1 MKLRTD
7 LLLTAA
13 LLKRG
18 EEVELTVSDTRL
30 ESTLQIMKGAGVD
43 VPDPTTP
50 RQVDSGQQA
59 RAVSRLAGHSSRRV
73 QQFAAPAQTH

>member
-50 RQVDSGQQA
+50 NKWIPVNKPGQ
-59 RAVSRLAGHSSRRV
+59 
-73 QQFAAPAQTH
+73 